1 MGCGVLI
8 TKDELGVRCYTL
20 IELTWVVP
28 ATTIR
33 GGQEFQKGSFSTIR
47 LGGPYPVMLLFAVQ
61 ERQFNIPGIGDVILA
76 SGQQPG
82 FVSVVCSDV
91 CLQLTVVKQQL
102 RVLFTEIY

>member
-8 TKDELGVRCYTL
+8 TEDELGVRCYTL

-33 GGQEFQKGSFSTIR
+33 GGQEFQKCSFPTIR
-47 LGGPYPVMLLFAVQ
+47 LGGPYPVMLLFAIQ
-61 ERQFNIPGIGDVILA
+61 EGQFNIPGIGDVILT
-76 SGQQPG
+76 SRQQPG
-82 FVSVVCSDV
+82 FVSVVGSDV
-91 CLQLTVVKQQL
+91 GLQLTVVKQQL